1 MLTYQCTIPANTNA
15 TLYLPMEVDRED
27 SFKVIKGVEYKGNE
41 QQNGV
46 MIGRYERNSG
56 TFEFK
61 SYNGILTVST
71 P

>member
-1 MLTYQCTIPANTNA
+1 
-15 TLYLPMEVDRED
+15 MEVDRED

-41 QQNGV
+41 QQNGIMV
-46 MIGRYERNSG
+46 GRYERNSG